1 MAEPPRRPPVS
12 ANPDANPWLDRL
24 RAGPLVRFLLLFAS
38 GWALVQVLTYFELLV
53 VVFVTATILAFLLS
67 HPVAWLSRWM
77 PRGVAAVGL
86 FLACLTVLVALGA
99 TVGLAVVTEGRQLV
113 ANLPTM
119 VADLE
124 PRLAQLETGLGLNQG
139 VISNSLEEQLQG
151 QLGQIGGQLGAVG
164 LGLIQTTL
172 ANGITAILIA
182 VVTLFML
189 LDGAPI
195 WWWLLKALPPHRRA
209 PFHQMVQRNLLG
221 FFWGRLLLSLF
232 FGLSTFVVFW
242 LLGVPFPLLLA
253 AIAGGFDLIPG
264 VGATLGIG
272 LVCLIL
278 LAQTPWLALQAL
290 VVCVLLQ
297 QVEENLLLPHI
308 MRDSLDINP
317 VVMFFA
323 LLLGATV
330 AGVLGM
336 FLAVPVAGVVVSW
349 LNIEE
354 MRSQSGR
361 KLALP
366 PPREPPS

>member
-1 MAEPPRRPPVS
+1 MAEPPQRPPDSTNLDV
-12 ANPDANPWLDRL
+12 DRWLGRIDTRI
-24 RAGPLVRFLLLFAS
+24 LVRFLVLFAS
-38 GWALVQVLTYFELLV
+38 GWALVQIVAYFELLV
-53 VVFVTATILAFLLS
+53 VVFVTAAILAFLLS
-67 HPVAWLSRWM
+67 HPVAWLSQWI

-86 FLACLTVLVALGA
+86 FLLALAGLMALGA
-99 TVGLAVVTEGRQLV
+99 TVGLAVVAEGRQLA

-119 VADLE
+119 AVDLE
-124 PRLAQLETGLGLNQG
+124 LKLGELETGLGLGPGTISDSLQG
-139 VISNSLEEQLQG
+139 QLQD
-151 QLGQIGGQLGAVG
+151 QLGQIGGQLGAIG
-164 LGLIQTTL
+164 LGLVQTTL

-195 WWWLLKALPPHRRA
+195 WWWLLKRLPAHQRA
-209 PFHQMVQRNLLG
+209 PFHRVVQHNLLG

-232 FGLSTFVVFW
+232 FGVSTFVVFW

-253 AIAGGFDLIPG
+253 AIAGSFDLIPG
-264 VGATLGIG
+264 IGATLGIG

-323 LLLGATV
+323 LLVGATV

-354 MRSQSGR
+354 MRGQSGR
-361 KLALP
+361 TLALP
-366 PPREPPS
+366 PTREPPS